1 MWSHDW
7 EPESYENI
15 DWKQHTDIQDT
26 IQDLITDDTDFYDKL
41 IRNKKVV
48 CLDLYWTLIY
58 QQTSLRNKIKNY
70 MKSKKDKKGDSY
82 ARKALKL
89 FKKWEQR
96 DLNLKSI
103 NAELPESHEDKLPES
118 EVDKLQGYI
127 KEDLKKV
134 RRYRETSRVLKKLKK
149 KYRLALIS
157 NISKE
162 YEEPFKKLIQ
172 EWTFD
177 YKAFSYSVWKSKPEP
192 EIFQTIIDQ
201 AKNDW
206 FTVEDMVMVWDTRKH
221 DMDWAEK
228 VWMDRIFLDRK
239 AKKMYYDEN
248 RKIRVIHTLDDLT
261 KILG

>member
-1 MWSHDW
+1 MWSNDW
-7 EPESYENI
+7 GSEIYENM
-15 DWKQHTDIQDT
+15 DWTQHTDIQDT
-26 IQDLITDDTDFYDKL
+26 IQDWITNDADFRDKL

-70 MKSKKDKKGDSY
+70 MKSKKDNSY
-82 ARKALKL
+82 VRKVLNL
-89 FKKWEQR
+89 FKKSEQR
-96 DLNLKSI
+96 DLDLRSI
-103 NAELPESHEDKLPES
+103 NDELPESHEDKLPERDVY
-118 EVDKLQGYI
+118 ELQGYI

-134 RRYRETSRVLKKLKK
+134 RRYRETSRVLKELKK
-149 KYRLALIS
+149 KYKLALIS

-162 YEEPFKKLIQ
+162 YEEPFKRLIK

-177 YKAFSYSVWKSKPEP
+177 YKAFSYSVKKPKPEP
-192 EIFQTIIDQ
+192 EIFETIIDQ

-206 FTVEDMVMVWDTRKH
+206 FSVEDMVMIWDTRKH
-221 DMDWAEK
+221 DMKWAEE

-261 KILG
+261 KILV

>member
-1 MWSHDW
+1 MWSNDW
-7 EPESYENI
+7 GSEIYENM
-15 DWKQHTDIQDT
+15 DWTQHTDIQDT
-26 IQDLITDDTDFYDKL
+26 IQDWITNDADFRDKL

-70 MKSKKDKKGDSY
+70 MKSKKDNSY
-82 ARKALKL
+82 VRKVLNL
-89 FKKWEQR
+89 FKKSEQR
-96 DLNLKSI
+96 DLDLRSI
-103 NAELPESHEDKLPES
+103 NDELPESHEDKLPERDVY
-118 EVDKLQGYI
+118 ELQGYI

-134 RRYRETSRVLKKLKK
+134 RRYRETSRVLKELKK
-149 KYRLALIS
+149 KYKLALIS

-162 YEEPFKKLIQ
+162 YEEPFKRLIK

-177 YKAFSYSVWKSKPEP
+177 YKAFSYSVKKPKPEP
-192 EIFQTIIDQ
+192 EIFETIIDQ

-206 FTVEDMVMVWDTRKH
+206 FSVEDMVMIWDTRKH
-221 DMDWAEK
+221 DMKWAEE

-261 KILG
+261 KILR

>member
-1 MWSHDW
+1 MWSNDW
-7 EPESYENI
+7 ESAFYENMY
-15 DWKQHTDIQDT
+15 WKQHTDIQDT
-26 IQDLITDDTDFYDKL
+26 IKDCITDDADFRDKL

-70 MKSKKDKKGDSY
+70 MKSKKDNSY
-82 ARKALKL
+82 VRKVLNL
-89 FKKWEQR
+89 FKKSEQR
-96 DLNLKSI
+96 DLDLKSI
-103 NAELPESHEDKLPES
+103 NDELPESHEDKLS
-118 EVDKLQGYI
+118 EIDVDELQGYI

-162 YEEPFKKLIQ
+162 YEGPFEKLIP

-177 YKAFSYSVWKSKPEP
+177 YKAFSYSVKKSKPEP
-192 EIFQTIIDQ
+192 EIFETIITQ

-206 FTVEDMVMVWDTRKH
+206 FGVEDMVMIWDTRKH
-221 DMDWAEK
+221 DMKWAEN

-248 RKIRVIHTLDDLT
+248 RKIWVIHTLDDLT